1 MIVRNNFVKSTA
13 LSLEREQNAD
23 KAEQENLKKIENLRQ
38 FQQIF
43 IKPSYRINFFYKT
56 NLLNVVVRFG
66 FATTITKT
74 PSPPGYLAVRPER
87 SRFRFVSISNSF
99 GTPNWVKGWG
109 EVIC

>member
-1 MIVRNNFVKSTA
+1 MGRKNSVIVRNNFVKSTA
-13 LSLEREQNAD
+13 LSLEREQNAE

-43 IKPSYRINFFYKT
+43 IKPNNRIELESEKFYRT
-56 NLLNVVVRFG
+56 NLLNIVLRFG

-87 SRFRFVSISNSF
+87 SRFRFVFI
-99 GTPNWVKGWG
+99 
-109 EVIC
+109 